1 MKKTYIV
8 DKSRC
13 ANGFYVITAPGIY
26 VIKAKCT
33 ITFSKKRPLAFKAG
47 DVSVLVEHDDVGIIA
62 TPEQFNKLEIEYS
75 QHRPPTCDT
84 TAKLWRYDDAE
95 NC

>member
-33 ITFSKKRPLAFKAG
+33 ITFSKKRPFAFKAG

-95 NC
+95 YC

>member
-84 TAKLWRYDDAE
+84 TAKSWRYDDAE
-95 NC
+95 HC

>member
-13 ANGFYVITAPGIY
+13 ANGFYVIATPGIY

-62 TPEQFNKLEIEYS
+62 TPEQFNKLEIEYG
-75 QHRPPTCDT
+75 QRRPPTCDT

-95 NC
+95 YC

>member
-8 DKSRC
+8 DKGRC
-13 ANGFYVITAPGIY
+13 TNGFYVITAPGTY
-26 VIKAKCT
+26 VVKAKCT
-33 ITFSKKRPLAFKAG
+33 ITFSKKRPLTFKAG
-47 DVSVLVEHDDVGIIA
+47 DVSILVEHNDVGIIA

-84 TAKLWRYDDAE
+84 TVKAWGCNDAE
-95 NC
+95 YC